1 MSQRGGGA
9 VNYSLQGLLMEKVRR
24 EMEPRESVFGDS
36 CFVMPSFR
44 GSEGFLVES
53 SVGCEGSRPPLFV
66 LLAKGGGGIIPKPLW
81 EVRTADLILARLNMA
96 GIKWRNNFNVHL
108 YDE

>member
-1 MSQRGGGA
+1 MMSQRGGGA

-24 EMEPRESVFGDS
+24 EMEPRESAFGDS
-36 CFVMPSFR
+36 RFVMPSFR

-66 LLAKGGGGIIPKPLW
+66 LLAKRGGGGLS
-81 EVRTADLILARLNMA
+81 
-96 GIKWRNNFNVHL
+96 RNLFGK
-108 YDE
+108 